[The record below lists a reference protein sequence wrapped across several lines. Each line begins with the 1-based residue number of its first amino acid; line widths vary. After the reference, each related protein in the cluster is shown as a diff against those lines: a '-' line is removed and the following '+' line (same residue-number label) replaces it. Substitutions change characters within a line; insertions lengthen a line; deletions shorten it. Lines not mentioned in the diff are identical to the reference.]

1 MPTALDKRRQSW
13 LCAYFSLLGLVLGIV
28 IALRYRKTSED
39 KEIARK
45 AAPAEGLTYRWKY
58 IMLPLAVL
66 ALSISLAAYFYH
78 LLPAEVA
85 FRFNADGLPENWL
98 SRQAVTG
105 LMLGAQLL
113 LVLLAGAVTLGIV
126 KLGRSL
132 EREDKARVGRVVL
145 AMGNMVALIQIVL
158 VFVMIDIF
166 SYNIYGNHLMS
177 IWLFGLI
184 VMAVGGIA
192 LTLFFIPALRRSGIG
207 GIIKSIRGDL
217 FDRTKNG

>member
-1 MPTALDKRRQSW
+1 M
-13 LCAYFSLLGLVLGIV
+13 
-28 IALRYRKTSED
+28 RYRKTSED
-39 KEIARK
+39 KEIARET
-45 AAPAEGLTYRWKY
+45 APAGDLTYRWKY

-66 ALSISLAAYFYH
+66 ALSIALAAYFYH

-113 LVLLAGAVTLGIV
+113 LVLLAGAITLGIV
-126 KLGRSL
+126 KLSRSL
-132 EREDKARVGRVVL
+132 EQVDRARAERVVL
-145 AMGNMVALIQIVL
+145 AMGNMVAPPQIVL
-158 VFVMIDIF
+158 SFVMVDIF
-166 SYNIYGNHLMS
+166 SYNIYGSHLMP

-184 VMAVGGIA
+184 IMAIGGIA
-192 LTLFFIPALRRSGIG
+192 LTLFFISAIRRSGAG
-207 GIIKSIRGDL
+207 GIIKTIRGDL

>member
-1 MPTALDKRRQSW
+1 MGLF
-13 LCAYFSLLGLVLGIV
+13 FSAGLVLGIV

-39 KEIARK
+39 KEIARET
-45 AAPAEGLTYRWKY
+45 APAEGLTYRWKY

-105 LMLGAQLL
+105 LMLGAQFL
-113 LVLLAGAVTLGIV
+113 LVILAGAVTLGIV

-132 EREDKARVGRVVL
+132 EQEDKARVGRVVL

-158 VFVMIDIF
+158 AFVMVDIF

-192 LTLFFIPALRRSGIG
+192 LILFFIPAIRHSGVG